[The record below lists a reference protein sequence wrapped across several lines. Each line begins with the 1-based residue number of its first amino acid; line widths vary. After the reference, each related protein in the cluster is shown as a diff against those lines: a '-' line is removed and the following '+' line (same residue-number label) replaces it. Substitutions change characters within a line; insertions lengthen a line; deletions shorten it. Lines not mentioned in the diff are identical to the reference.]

1 MTSRETKSE
10 TKTVTG
16 NLVPMRADPH
26 AREGASPFATVR
38 EAAEW
43 LRVSERTIRRWI
55 KEGSLPCR
63 HFGRTVR
70 IAWKDLRDF
79 AN

>member
-1 MTSRETKSE
+1 M
-10 TKTVTG
+10 
-16 NLVPMRADPH
+16 
-26 AREGASPFATVR
+26 REGASPFATVR

-55 KEGSLPCR
+55 KEGLLPCR

-70 IAWKDLRDF
+70 IAWKDLKDLP
-79 AN
+79 AKQIPKKYKT